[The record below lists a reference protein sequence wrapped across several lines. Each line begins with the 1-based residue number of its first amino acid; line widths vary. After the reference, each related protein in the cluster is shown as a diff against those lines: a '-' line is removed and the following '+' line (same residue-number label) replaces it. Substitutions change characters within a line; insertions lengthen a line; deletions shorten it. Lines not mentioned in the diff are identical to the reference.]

1 VIACGALAAHVS
13 VIARRRGWAVEVHP
27 LNPLLHNRPERI
39 AGAVVELAGRLRPR
53 YGDRLAV
60 AYADCG
66 TYGALDVVC
75 AELGLRRLGGAHC
88 YDVFAGRRELAGLL
102 ESEPG
107 TYLLT
112 DYLVRSFRRSVLVEL
127 GLDRYPELREDY
139 FRHYRRVVWLAQ
151 SPTPQLRALAE
162 AAAAAIGLPLEVV
175 HTGDVGL
182 EHEMAILVG
191 SDLRC

>member
-1 VIACGALAAHVS
+1 MIACGALAAHVS

>member
-66 TYGALDVVC
+66 T
-75 AELGLRRLGGAHC
+75 
-88 YDVFAGRRELAGLL
+88 
-102 ESEPG
+102 
-107 TYLLT
+107 
-112 DYLVRSFRRSVLVEL
+112 
-127 GLDRYPELREDY
+127 
-139 FRHYRRVVWLAQ
+139 
-151 SPTPQLRALAE
+151 
-162 AAAAAIGLPLEVV
+162 
-175 HTGDVGL
+175 
-182 EHEMAILVG
+182 
-191 SDLRC
+191 